1 VTPEECQT
9 YLRDL
14 QAVVEARIQRRR
26 ALVYGTWSWER
37 LLKAASKQAILAEAD
52 SYSSAERKSR
62 WLGRAPAAEEAIAAA
77 ERRLDVMLPP
87 DYRAFLATS
96 NGFSALSST
105 APALLPVE
113 EIDYLR
119 AIVDAEML
127 DSLKTYP
134 GDDMPTVMD
143 TCIQVSERDVAELVF
158 LIPPQRVGEPWQT
171 WFFAHWVPGEV
182 RYPSFRHYLEQVF
195 QDLQASN
202 SV

>member
-1 VTPEECQT
+1 MRSP
-9 YLRDL
+9 
-14 QAVVEARIQRRR
+14 
-26 ALVYGTWSWER
+26 
-37 LLKAASKQAILAEAD
+37 
-52 SYSSAERKSR
+52 
-62 WLGRAPAAEEAIAAA
+62 
-77 ERRLDVMLPP
+77 
-87 DYRAFLATS
+87 S
-96 NGFSALSST
+96 NS
-105 APALLPVE
+105 PWRLPVE

-127 DSLKTYP
+127 DILKTYP

-143 TCIQVSERDVAELVF
+143 TCIQVSERDAAELVF

-202 SV
+202 SA